1 LRKTNQVAPAL
12 RKVKSPFDSNPQ
24 VLVTRPREQAT
35 ELVALLHEH
44 GFAPVRFPAIAIRP
58 IAPNP
63 ALDAAL
69 ERLADY
75 DWVVFTSVNGVRIA
89 WERALQLDKTAGL
102 QTAQV
107 AAIGPKTAAALRHRG
122 VSPAFVPAEYV
133 AEAILPG
140 LGDLRGRRV
149 LLLRAAQARQA
160 LPQYIR
166 RAGGQADEIPVYE
179 TVPGQ
184 PSPSAWSALRRGV
197 DYLTFTSPSTARYFV
212 DLVRRADLDP
222 LDLPGAPRVVCIGPI
237 TAAAARQLG
246 FVVAAVARPYT
257 AEGLADTLVRLATS
271 DT

>member
-1 LRKTNQVAPAL
+1 MTIIRQKRPTV
-12 RKVKSPFDSNPQ
+12 VI
-24 VLVTRPREQAT
+24 TRPVQQAGP
-35 ELVALLHEH
+35 LAARLAAR
-44 GFAPVRFPAIAIRP
+44 GFAPVRFPTIAIRP

-69 ERLADY
+69 ERLVDY

-89 WERALQLDKTAGL
+89 WERAVQLDKTAGL
-102 QTAQV
+102 RTARV

-122 VSPAFVPAEYV
+122 IAPAFVPSEYV

-160 LPQYIR
+160 LPQHIR
-166 RAGGQADEIPVYE
+166 QAGGQADEIPVYK

-184 PSPSAWSALRRGV
+184 PSPSAWAALRHGV

-222 LDLPGAPRVVCIGPI
+222 LALPGAPRVVCIGPI
-237 TAAAARQLG
+237 TAAAARRLG
-246 FVVAAVARPYT
+246 FVVAAVAKPYT
-257 AEGLADTLVRLATS
+257 AEGLVDTLVRLAAS